1 MNKKIK
7 FLILL
12 LATAGFYGCGR
23 IYHISQISSSSLEVK
38 GEKIDSGLFRLIHPY
53 REKMNEEMGE
63 VIGVTLTDLTKA
75 QPECNLGNF
84 MADALMT
91 AAKREYGIQPDA
103 AFMNYG
109 GIRLPLI
116 KAGPV
121 TTGRIYELFPFDNLL
136 VLVTIKGEVFQTFLD
151 HIASRGGWPVS
162 GMHMQIRDKK
172 AVNVMIDGKPIQP
185 QKDYVIAIG
194 DYTANGGDDAV
205 MLKGLPQQNKGYL
218 MRDAILSYLHNLQKE
233 GKSLNAVIEKRV
245 THAE

>member
-1 MNKKIK
+1 MIRKRNLL
-7 FLILL
+7 FILL
-12 LATAGFYGCGR
+12 ITS
-23 IYHISQISSSSLEVK
+23 IISSCARFYHVSQVSFSSIEVK
-38 GEKIDSGLFRLIHPY
+38 GQKIDSGLYRLMLPY
-53 REKMNEEMGE
+53 KEKMDLQMGS
-63 VIGVTLTDLTKA
+63 VIGYTQHDLTKA

-84 MADALMT
+84 MADALMA
-91 AAKREYGIQPDA
+91 AAKREYGIHPDA

-136 VLVTIKGEVFQTFLD
+136 VLVTIKGEVLQSFLD

-162 GMHMQIRDKK
+162 GLNMQIRDKK
-172 AVNVMIDGKPIQP
+172 AINILIDGKPLQP
-185 QKDYVIAIG
+185 QYDYVIALG

-218 MRDAILSYLHNLQKE
+218 MRDAFLSYVNNLQKE
-233 GKSLNAVIEKRV
+233 GKNLNAIIENRVIN
-245 THAE
+245 AE